1 MKCEGMLLEAF
12 RNYCG
17 EIPLCMYVCMH
28 VLRHHKEML
37 KIQIK
42 NGND

>member
-12 RNYCG
+12 GNYYG
-17 EIPLCMYVCMH
+17 EILLRIYVCMH